1 MTGERATFWLNVG
14 DRVALWLLVGVCAWT
29 LRELALRADR
39 DPPSLISP
47 ACVTT
52 PSKAVKP

>member
-1 MTGERATFWLNVG
+1 MMPPKLEAALNVG
-14 DRVALWLLVGVCAWT
+14 DRLALWLLVAVGAWT

-47 ACVTT
+47 VCVST